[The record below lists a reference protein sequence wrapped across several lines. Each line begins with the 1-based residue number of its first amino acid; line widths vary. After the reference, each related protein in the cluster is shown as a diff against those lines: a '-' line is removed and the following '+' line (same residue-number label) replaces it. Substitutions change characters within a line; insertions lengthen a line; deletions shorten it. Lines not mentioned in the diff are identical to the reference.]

1 MQRTAT
7 VQRTDTTQAAR
18 YVSSRVLGDLLSIH
32 EKFHMDTERRMKAL
46 AHDMEVGLI
55 YDCLS
60 ELRLFLY
67 SQWSTQPIR
76 VYIYERV
83 ARGSFAP
90 SPHSGRIARSSEL
103 IGGRIEYEVGLR
115 DRSMWE
121 ALKSRHQLRLP
132 WSSCSGR
139 STVGMSAAADGGYA
153 SGELGFSR
161 TMYTR

>member
-1 MQRTAT
+1 MQRTMTA
-7 VQRTDTTQAAR
+7 QRTDTTQAAR

-32 EKFHMDTERRMKAL
+32 EKFHMDAEWRMREL
-46 AHDMEVGLI
+46 AHDVEVGLA

-67 SQWSTQPIR
+67 SPRSNQPIR

-83 ARGSFAP
+83 ASGSFAH

-115 DRSMWE
+115 DRSIWE
-121 ALKSRHQLRLP
+121 DLKRRNQLHLP
-132 WSSCSGR
+132 WGPCSGK
-139 STVGMSAAADGGYA
+139 SIAGMSAAADGGYA
-153 SGELGFSR
+153 SGGLGFSR

>member
-1 MQRTAT
+1 MTA
-7 VQRTDTTQAAR
+7 QRTDTTQAAR
-18 YVSSRVLGDLLSIH
+18 YVSRRVLGDLLSIN
-32 EKFHMDTERRMKAL
+32 EKFEMGTETTMRKL
-46 AHDMEVGLI
+46 AHDVEVGLA

-67 SQWSTQPIR
+67 SLWSNQPIR

-83 ARGSFAP
+83 ASGSFAP
-90 SPHSGRIARSSEL
+90 SPHSGRVARSSEL

-115 DRSMWE
+115 NRPKWE
-121 ALKSRHQLRLP
+121 YLKRNHQLRLS
-132 WSSCSGR
+132 WSPCTGQ
-139 STVGMSAAADGGYA
+139 STAGMIATADGGYA